1 LSDYEIK
8 KKPEEIFR
16 EHGGQLKMSD
26 ALHHG
31 ITRYTLYLLK
41 EKGVI
46 EQISRGLYR
55 LADLPPLS
63 YQDFVTVSMRIPKGV
78 ICLVSALAYHG
89 LTTQVPHF
97 VSIALPR
104 NTNIPSINYPP
115 IQAHRFSSLAYDAG
129 IEFHE
134 IDGVVVK
141 VYSIEKTIV
150 DCFKYRN
157 KIGMDIV
164 LEAIK
169 RYRVQKKFNVNEVF
183 KYAKICRVDR
193 AMKPYLEAVI

>member
-31 ITRYTLYLLK
+31 ITRYTLYSLRA
-41 EKGVI
+41 KGVI

-63 YQDFVTVSMRIPKGV
+63 HQDFVTVGVRIPKGV

-89 LTTQVPHF
+89 LTTQVPHV

-104 NTNIPSINYPP
+104 NTNIPSIDYPP
-115 IQAHRFSSLAYDAG
+115 IQAHRFSSLAYEAG
-129 IEFHE
+129 IESHE

-169 RYRVQKKFNVNEVF
+169 RYRAQKKFNVNEVF